1 MDVVNGL
8 NKLRAVSTTELFLA
22 SANNVIKVAKW
33 LVEEK
38 TQVLNMCSDMFRC
51 TPLNSVARSGYYKVV
66 KYLISKQELQ

>member
-38 TQVLNMCSDMFRC
+38 TGVNMYSDMFRC